1 MANYILELE
10 KVKKKLS
17 TNNNQPDG
25 LLYDSKIKIIQ
36 ERYKISNLII
46 SYEKIISKCLN
57 DARNN
62 EVKKAIRLFHGVMN
76 SIDFSNFNLIEK
88 TMFNINSFP
97 VRAYLEY
104 KSNDFVT
111 AIDTTNLIMFEI
123 IDLEKEN
130 DFLLYF
136 RIQQLH
142 NISRVLVKEKKYEE
156 TVDIIIL
163 LFDFLVLNKSINYE
177 KHFFKFNKTNNLE
190 LHNLFIL
197 QVFNETISY
206 FDRNIL
212 DYNLYFEKC
221 FKNILEIQTVLDN
234 EQKIVYLWASMK
246 NKLLNNQEIIESEID
261 EYVKLSEYLNS
272 ELSTTILLNDLK
284 KETA

>member
-1 MANYILELE
+1 MKKIEILENL
-10 KVKKKLS
+10 
-17 TNNNQPDG
+17 NNNLKNNKIIEKEG
-25 LLYDSKIKIIQ
+25 LIFSQNIKELKLNYKLTKNLDLYDD
-36 ERYKISNLII
+36 
-46 SYEKIISKCLN
+46 IISKCLQE
-57 DARNN
+57 ARKN
-62 EVKKAIRLFHGVMN
+62 EVKKAIRLFQGVMN
-76 SIDFSNFNLIEK
+76 NIDISTFNLVEK
-88 TMFNINSFP
+88 TMFKLNSYP

-136 RIQQLH
+136 RVHQLH
-142 NISRVLVKEKKYEE
+142 NISRVLIKEKKHEE
-156 TVDIIIL
+156 TIKIISL
-163 LFDFLVLNKSINYE
+163 LFDFLDLNKSIQYE

-206 FDRNIL
+206 FERNIL

-221 FKNILEIQTVLDN
+221 FKNILENQSVLDN
-234 EQKIVYLWASMK
+234 EQKVVYLWAEIKS
-246 NKLLNNQEIIESEID
+246 KLLNNQEVIDSEIE
-261 EYVKLSEYLNS
+261 EYVKLSDYLNND
-272 ELSTTILLNDLK
+272 LSTTILLNDLK